1 MTKNSNP
8 EIVACAYCDDE
19 VDQTVA
25 AMYSVGAAHVCEQ
38 CILDSGL
45 EGYMYG

>member
-8 EIVACAYCDDE
+8 EIVVCTYCDDE
-19 VDQTVA
+19 VDQTIA
-25 AMYSVGAAHVCEQ
+25 PMYSVGAAQICEQ

-45 EGYMYG
+45 DAYMYG